1 MNIARA
7 ANKYF
12 NDEEPWKSIKADKDQ
27 AAKTMFVCCQLVRS
41 LSIVFAPIIPYSA
54 AYMQSLL
61 GEEITTGDDTLLT
74 DIWSS
79 AALALV
85 NQGEE
90 VRQPGILFG
99 RIEDE
104 FVEAEKAKLGD
115 KNAQNEEEKVVE
127 KIVEKVKE
135 ITFDEFMKVKLKTA
149 TVIAAEPI
157 EKSSKLLKLQVQ
169 IGDETRQIIAGI
181 SQHYSAEE
189 MVGKTV
195 VVVAN
200 LVPAKLMGEKSE
212 GMLLAVNSDDGSL
225 ALVTP
230 EKTVSSGQEVR

>member
-1 MNIARA
+1 
-7 ANKYF
+7 
-12 NDEEPWKSIKADKDQ
+12 
-27 AAKTMFVCCQLVRS
+27 MFVCCQLVRS

-54 AYMQSLL
+54 AYIQSLL
-61 GEEITTGDDTLLT
+61 GEDITVGDDTLLN

-85 NQGEE
+85 NQGKE
-90 VRQPGILFG
+90 VRKPEIIFG

-115 KNAQNEEEKVVE
+115 KMAENEEEKSE
-127 KIVEKVKE
+127 E

-157 EKSSKLLKLQVQ
+157 KKSNKLLKLQVQ
-169 IGDETRQIIAGI
+169 IGEESRQIIAGI

-200 LVPAKLMGEKSE
+200 LAPAKLMGEKSE

-230 EKTVSSGQEVR
+230 EKEVSSGQEVR

>member
-1 MNIARA
+1 
-7 ANKYF
+7 
-12 NDEEPWKSIKADKDQ
+12 
-27 AAKTMFVCCQLVRS
+27 
-41 LSIVFAPIIPYSA
+41 
-54 AYMQSLL
+54 
-61 GEEITTGDDTLLT
+61 
-74 DIWSS
+74 
-79 AALALV
+79 
-85 NQGEE
+85 
-90 VRQPGILFG
+90 
-99 RIEDE
+99 
-104 FVEAEKAKLGD
+104 
-115 KNAQNEEEKVVE
+115 VVE